1 MFNMEYLIFCIKDF
15 LRHLPRSIKFF
26 FQRRFRG
33 WDDSET
39 WDLEYQFFAWL
50 YPRLR
55 RFGHITIAHP
65 PEYTWEEWQ
74 EILGKLI
81 YRVGKAKIDYENL
94 GLMTPEDEEKHFQDC
109 KETIDL
115 VCKHLKNGDLGW

>member
-1 MFNMEYLIFCIKDF
+1 MIDFQYMLFFIKDF
-15 LRHLPRSIKFF
+15 IRRLPRTVKFF
-26 FQRRFRG
+26 FQRIFRG

-55 RFGHITIAHP
+55 RFSQITIVHP

-74 EILGKLI
+74 EILGHLI
-81 YRVGKAKIDYENL
+81 YKVGKAKIDYENL
-94 GLMTPEDEEKHFQDC
+94 GLMTPEEEEKHFEEC

-115 VCKHLKNGDLGW
+115 ICKHLKNGDLGW